1 MGSGRHGWKISL
13 IFHRSPSTDPKTR
26 HQHAPPKE
34 FVCPISNTLMADPV
48 IVSSGHTF
56 ERSCVQACKSLS
68 FTPTLPDSSTPDFSA
83 VIPNLALKSTILNWC
98 TTSLIDPPKPLDLL
112 SAHNLIL
119 QLKSCKTKSLEEK
132 TELTRWPSQC
142 SSSSEESVG
151 TTPTSIT
158 SSDVETL
165 IYNSSEEKD
174 IITKLKS
181 CEVHEQEA
189 ALVSLRKMTRN
200 EELPR
205 VSLCT
210 SGLLSAL
217 RSLITSKYAS
227 IQVNSV
233 AALVNLS
240 LEDKN
245 KVKIVR
251 SGIVP
256 PLISV
261 LRFGFAEAQDH
272 AAGAIFSLALDDQN
286 KSAIGVL
293 GALSPLLHALR
304 SDSDQARH
312 DSALALFH
320 LSLVQGNRTKLV
332 KLGSVGVLLDV
343 VRSGRMTSRVMLV
356 LCNLAASLEGRPAM
370 LDGGAVGCFVEML
383 SRNEFDAVATRESCV
398 AALYGLSHGG
408 LRFKGLAK
416 EAGAEAVLTKVEE
429 VGSERAR
436 EKVRRILEVVRGRD
450 DEEGEEIDWE
460 ELLNSGEVS
469 RSWFQLGCGMDVS
482 GSKWNL
488 ADS

>member
-1 MGSGRHGWKISL
+1 MGSGWHRWKIS
-13 IFHRSPSTDPKTR
+13 FHRSPSADPKTR
-26 HQHAPPKE
+26 HQPAPPKE
-34 FVCPISNTLMADPV
+34 FVCPISNALMADPV

-56 ERSCVQACKSLS
+56 ERNCVQACKSLS

-98 TTSLIDPPKPLDLL
+98 STSLVDPPKHLDLL
-112 SAHNLIL
+112 SAHNLVL
-119 QLKSCKTKSLEEK
+119 LLKSSCKTKSLKEK

-165 IYNSSEEKD
+165 TYNSSEEKD

-189 ALVSLRKMTRN
+189 ALVSLRKITKN

-205 VSLCT
+205 VILCT

-256 PLISV
+256 PLINV
-261 LRFGFAEAQDH
+261 LRVGFPEAQDH

-286 KSAIGVL
+286 KTALGVL
-293 GALSPLLHALR
+293 GALPPLLHALR

-312 DSALALFH
+312 DSALAMFH
-320 LSLVQGNRTKLV
+320 LSLVQSNRTKLV
-332 KLGSVGVLLDV
+332 KLGSVGVLLDM
-343 VRSGRMTSRVMLV
+343 VRSGRMTGRVMLV

-416 EAGAEAVLTKVEE
+416 EAGAEAVLTKAEE
-429 VGSERAR
+429 VVSKRAR

-469 RSWFQLGCGMDVS
+469 RSRFQLGCGMDVS
-482 GSKWNL
+482 GSKSNL
-488 ADS
+488 ADL

>member
-1 MGSGRHGWKISL
+1 MGSGRHRWKIS
-13 IFHRSPSTDPKTR
+13 FHRPPSTDPKTR
-26 HQHAPPKE
+26 HQAAPPKE

-56 ERSCVQACKSLS
+56 ERNCVQACKSLS
-68 FTPTLPDSSTPDFSA
+68 FTPTLPDSSIPNFSA

-98 TTSLIDPPKPLDLL
+98 TTSLVDPPKPLDLL
-112 SAHNLIL
+112 SAQNLVL
-119 QLKSCKTKSLEEK
+119 LLKSSCKTKSLEEK
-132 TELTRWPSQC
+132 IELTRWPSHC

-181 CEVHEQEA
+181 CEVHEQAA
-189 ALVSLRKMTRN
+189 ALVSLRMITRN

-261 LRFGFAEAQDH
+261 LRFGFPEAQDH

-286 KSAIGVL
+286 KTAIGVL
-293 GALSPLLHALR
+293 GAMPPLLHALR

-320 LSLVQGNRTKLV
+320 LSLVQSNRTKLV
-332 KLGSVGVLLDV
+332 KLGSVGVLLDM
-343 VRSGRMTSRVMLV
+343 VRSGRMTGRVMLV

-383 SRNEFDAVATRESCV
+383 SRNEFDSVATRESCV

-416 EAGAEAVLTKVEE
+416 EAGAEVVLTRAEE

-436 EKVRRILEVVRGRD
+436 EKVRRILGVVRGRD

-469 RSWFQLGCGMDVS
+469 RSRFQLGCGMDVS
-482 GSKWNL
+482 GSKSNL
-488 ADS
+488 ADP